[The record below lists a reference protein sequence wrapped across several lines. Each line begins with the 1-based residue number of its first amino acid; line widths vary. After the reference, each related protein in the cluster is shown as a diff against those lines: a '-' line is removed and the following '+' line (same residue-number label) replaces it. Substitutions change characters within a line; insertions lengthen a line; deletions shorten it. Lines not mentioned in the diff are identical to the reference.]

1 MQIHSIGNSFLKL
14 ARPAAF
20 AAVAALAGGCPSQCH
35 KVQLEGIARLDSF
48 ESLSLH
54 ITKVD
59 FKGDCRPTESALKRY
74 ETGKYRQLYLSPEYM
89 RTLDQLNT
97 FNYPDAYNGYNR
109 VVTLGVDFTNPDAE
123 TVFQV
128 EAR

>member
-1 MQIHSIGNSFLKL
+1 
-14 ARPAAF
+14 
-20 AAVAALAGGCPSQCH
+20 
-35 KVQLEGIARLDSF
+35 
-48 ESLSLH
+48 
-54 ITKVD
+54 
-59 FKGDCRPTESALKRY
+59 
-74 ETGKYRQLYLSPEYM
+74 M